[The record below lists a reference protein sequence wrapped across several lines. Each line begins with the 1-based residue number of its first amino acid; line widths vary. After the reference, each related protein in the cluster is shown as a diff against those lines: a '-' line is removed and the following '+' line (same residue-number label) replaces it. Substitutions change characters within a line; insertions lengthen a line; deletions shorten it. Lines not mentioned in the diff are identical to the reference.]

1 MQIQKMFK
9 RNINRYIQGV
19 IHVGEEDTVKQ
30 ELEEYVVT
38 RELQR
43 HFSDFYDAYERGLDD
58 PARNTGVW
66 VQGYFGS
73 GKSHF
78 VKMLSYLL
86 ENREVDG
93 KRAVDY
99 FDGKFE
105 DEMVYAKI
113 CRAAGVTAETILFNI
128 DEKGAGYK
136 EGETADTAVLRSF
149 ARVFYEHLGFYGR
162 DYKLARFEKM
172 IDDRGKTAEFRAAY
186 EDITGTPWIEDR
198 ESYDM
203 FGEEVA
209 QAANR
214 AVGLSVKSV
223 SDWADSTDNVTVD
236 VGELVSDIDEYA
248 KRREAECGGRFRLLF
263 MADEMGQYLSEG
275 SSLNTSRMLN
285 LQTLIEQF
293 CERCDGRVWMVVT
306 SQEAI
311 DEMMAVVNTDFSKIQ
326 GRFTTR
332 LSLSSSSVDEVI
344 KKRVLDK
351 TDSAALELEDEYQRK
366 SPVLKNLFSFEGS
379 RGDLKG
385 YATECEFV
393 ESYPFVGYQFTLMPD
408 VLKEI
413 RKHGYQGKSLST
425 GERSML
431 SCYQEATMAIED
443 GDETCLVPFWR
454 FYDTLEKELDHGIKQ
469 LFDRARKAAESGY
482 VIEERDI
489 LVLKILYLIN
499 YITDVK
505 PTVGNISIL
514 MVDHVDVDMKILKDS
529 VKESLDRLVHENYVA
544 RNGETYR
551 FLTDEEQDV
560 AREINAVDVDPAQ
573 VVDEIKRIIFDKIY
587 TSRKYRKGP
596 NDYPFDRY
604 VDGTIHGQAQNGMRL
619 NVVTMADPELSEAP
633 DTVLDLKSGGQALVV
648 LDPDSAYYDT
658 LYNAAK
664 ISRYVKTQNVQA
676 LPKTK
681 RDIIMGKND
690 EANNC
695 RREAEKM
702 IGDAIVK
709 ARVSVDGRMVAV
721 PAANASQK
729 LGGVL
734 DELVGVT
741 FTKAG
746 LVDSP
751 IESDGQLRGILL
763 GNYQKGLPGAGGANE
778 DAADEMD
785 RYLAAQQRL
794 HQPTTMG
801 DVQRNFQAKPYGW
814 REIDVAAVAAKLI
827 EEQRATLSYHGAR
840 IAASDQRMPGLL
852 RKQSEVDKVAINK
865 RQAMPTAITSKSR
878 ALLRE
883 LDGSASAPQDEDG
896 LVAAVK
902 GCLEERADKYSEML
916 SEKYRGGSKYP
927 GRDQVERA
935 VMLAKAVLSQQ
946 ADPEAMLRKF
956 NSCEDDLLD
965 NAEDL
970 ESVESFFKTSQKD
983 FFDEAVALS
992 DKMRDERA
1000 YVEGDA
1006 DVLDALAE
1014 IRQIVGAPSPFNEIY
1029 KLPGLCKTVEG
1040 IYGKLVSDKRDDT
1053 LRSLQTAKGEIES
1066 YASHESEA
1074 NGANVSLV
1082 LRDAGLEE
1090 ARKRGQIHA
1099 AQTCSSL
1106 DSLVMQIRAWLE
1118 STLRKVDNAVA
1129 EELAS
1134 RKAPKR
1140 RSGDGH
1146 AAEPPAKPKTKVV
1159 SRSSVL
1165 PPQVLHNEAEVDA
1178 YLSAAKG
1185 RLMDALEGSD
1195 GVRVGQ

>member
-86 ENREVDG
+86 ENRKVDG

-113 CRAAGVTAETILFNI
+113 RRAAGVIAETILFNI

-351 TDSAALELEDEYQRK
+351 TDSAALELEDEYQQK

-385 YATECEFV
+385 YATAREFV

-431 SCYQEATMAIED
+431 SCYQEATMAIEK

-469 LFDRARKAAESGY
+469 LFGRARKAAESGY
-482 VIEERDI
+482 VIEKRDI

-514 MVDHVDVDMKILKDS
+514 MVDHVDVDMKVLKDS

-619 NVVTMADPELSEAP
+619 NVVTMVDPELSEAS
-633 DTVLDLKSGGQALVV
+633 DAVLDLKSGGQALVV
-648 LDPDSAYYDT
+648 LDSDSAYYDT

-690 EANNC
+690 EASNC

-709 ARVSVDGRMVAV
+709 ARVSVDGRTVAV
-721 PAANASQK
+721 PAANARQK
-729 LGGVL
+729 LEGVL

-751 IESDGQLRGILL
+751 IESDGQLRSILL
-763 GNYQKGLPGAGGANE
+763 GDYQKGLPGAGGANE

-785 RYLAAQQRL
+785 RYLSAQQRL

-840 IAASDQRMPGLL
+840 IAASDQRIPGFL
-852 RKQSEVDKVAINK
+852 RKQSEVDKATIKK
-865 RQAMPTAITSKSR
+865 RQAMSTAIISKSR

-883 LDGSASAPQDEDG
+883 LDGSASVPQDEDS

-902 GCLEERADKYSEML
+902 GCLEERDDKYSGML
-916 SEKYRGGSKYP
+916 SEKYRGGRKYP
-927 GRDQVERA
+927 GRDQVEQA
-935 VMLAKAVLSQQ
+935 VKLAKAVLSQQ
-946 ADPEAMLRKF
+946 ADPEAMLRAF
-956 NSCEDDLLD
+956 NDRGDDLLD

-970 ESVESFFKTSQKD
+970 ESVERFFETNQKGI
-983 FFDEAVALS
+983 FDEAAALS
-992 DKMRDERA
+992 DKMRDERV
-1000 YVEGDA
+1000 YIEGNADA
-1006 DVLDALAE
+1006 LGALAE
-1014 IRQIVGAPSPFNEIY
+1014 IQQIVGNPSPYGEIHN
-1029 KLPGLCKTVEG
+1029 LPGLCKTVDG
-1040 IYGKLVSDKRDDT
+1040 VYGRLVSDKRDDA
-1053 LRSLQTAKGEIES
+1053 LRNLQTRKGEIES
-1066 YASHESEA
+1066 YASRASEA
-1074 NGANVSLV
+1074 RGANVSLV
-1082 LRDAGLEE
+1082 MRDAGLEE
-1090 ARKRGQIHA
+1090 VRKRGQIHA

-1106 DSLVMQIRAWLE
+1106 DSLVMQIGAWAE
-1118 STLRKVDNAVA
+1118 STLCKVDNAA

-1134 RKAPKR
+1134 RKALKR
-1140 RSGDGH
+1140 RSGDGL

-1178 YLSAAKG
+1178 YLSAAKD

>member
-9 RNINRYIQGV
+9 RSIDRYIQGV

-86 ENREVDG
+86 ENRVVDG
-93 KRAVDY
+93 KHAVDY

-105 DEMVYAKI
+105 DAMVYAKI

-136 EGETADTAVLRSF
+136 EGDTADTAVLRSF

-186 EDITGTPWIEDR
+186 EDITGTPWIKDR

-248 KRREAECGGRFRLLF
+248 KRREAECGHQFRLLF
-263 MADEMGQYLSEG
+263 IADEMGQYLSEG
-275 SSLNTSRMLN
+275 KSLNASRMLN

-293 CERCDGRVWMVVT
+293 CECCDGRVWMVVT

-351 TDSAALELEDEYQRK
+351 TDSAALELEGEYQKK

-385 YATECEFV
+385 YATEREFV

-408 VLKEI
+408 VLKEV

-431 SCYQEATMAIED
+431 SCYQEATVAIEA

-454 FYDTLEKELDHGIKQ
+454 FYDTLEKELDHGVKQ
-469 LFDRARKAAESGY
+469 LFDRVRKAVESGY
-482 VIEERDI
+482 VVQEQDI
-489 LVLKILYLIN
+489 SVLKILYLIN

-514 MVDHVDVDMKILKDS
+514 MIDHIDVDMKALKDS
-529 VKESLDRLVHENYVA
+529 VKDSLDRLVHENYVA

-551 FLTDEEQDV
+551 FLSDEEQDV

-587 TSRKYRKGP
+587 TSRKYRKGA

-619 NVVTMADPELSEAP
+619 NVATMADSELSEAS
-633 DTVLDLKSGGQALVV
+633 DAMLDMKSSGQALVV
-648 LDPDSAYYDT
+648 LDPDSEYYDT

-681 RDIIMGKND
+681 RDIIMGKNE
-690 EANNC
+690 EANTC

-709 ARVSVDGRMVAV
+709 ARVSVDGKTVVV
-721 PAANASQK
+721 PAANAKQK
-729 LGGVL
+729 LDGVL

-751 IESDGQLRGILL
+751 IEHDGQLRNILL
-763 GNYQKGLPGAGGANE
+763 GSYQKGLPGAGGANE

-794 HQPTTMG
+794 HRPTTMG

-827 EEQRATLSYHGAR
+827 EEQRATLSYGGAR
-840 IAASDQRMPGLL
+840 VAANDQRMPGFL
-852 RKQSEVDKVAINK
+852 RKQSEVDKATIKK
-865 RQAMPTAITSKSR
+865 RQAMPAAVMSKSR

-883 LDGSASAPQDEDG
+883 LDESASAPQDEDG

-902 GCLEERADKYSEML
+902 VCLEERVDKYSEML

-935 VMLAKAVLSQQ
+935 IELAKAVLSQQ

-956 NSCEDDLLD
+956 NSCENDLLD

-970 ESVESFFKTSQKD
+970 EPVERFFETNQKGI
-983 FFDEAVALS
+983 FDEAVGLS
-992 DKMRDERA
+992 AKMRDERA
-1000 YVEGDA
+1000 YIEGNE
-1006 DVLDALAE
+1006 DVQNALSKIRRIIENSKPYGE
-1014 IRQIVGAPSPFNEIY
+1014 IHE
-1029 KLPGLCKTVEG
+1029 LPGLRKSVEG
-1040 IYGKLVSDKRDDT
+1040 VYGGLVSGKRDDA
-1053 LRSLQTAKGEIES
+1053 LCSLQAAKEQIES
-1066 YASHESEA
+1066 YASHESET
-1074 NGANVSLV
+1074 NGVNVS
-1082 LRDAGLEE
+1082 RIMGDADREE
-1090 ARKRGQIHA
+1090 VKKKNQIHA

-1106 DSLVMQIRAWLE
+1106 DSLVMQIGTWLE

-1134 RKAPKR
+1134 REAPKR
-1140 RSGDGH
+1140 RSGDGLV
-1146 AAEPPAKPKTKVV
+1146 AEPPAKQKTKVV

-1178 YLSAAKG
+1178 YLSAAKD